1 MELKLPKLDKRL
13 KKRYQKLV
21 LEHLNTNDDI
31 AAGIRALPGK
41 GKAFTSTQG
50 AWRFYSNP
58 RVNLSKLGAP
68 LIEEARDLVADECS
82 AYALVVHDWSN
93 LSYQSQA
100 QRKTDLIEL
109 GHQSHG
115 YELQNSLL
123 VSDRTGVPLTSLDF
137 KLTAADG
144 VYTMRSDKP
153 QPRQAPLDEISE
165 TMVALRALALGLPLV
180 HIIDQEGNSVWH
192 WRLWQSRGDF
202 FLARVGNLRQ
212 ARWQGRRLRLREIA
226 TELTWRPDKVVE
238 VTADLQAQALV
249 AETEVVFAEPAYR
262 RLPDGKRQV
271 IPGEPLSV
279 RLIIVQLRLPDE
291 SVCAEWYLVT
301 NLPPEVP
308 ATVIAEWYYWR
319 WTIESATKLFKSAGL
334 HLEQWQQ
341 EGALQTAKRLFVA
354 AMACVVVWQVQRSD
368 NEQMASFRQLMLRL
382 SGRQIRPGQAPASAL
397 LAGFWTFLSVLD
409 ALQTYD
415 LKELLQ
421 LASLLPVGDML
432 ERIKLRQGFSP

>member
-21 LEHLNTNDDI
+21 LEHLNTNDEI
-31 AAGIRALPGK
+31 AAGIRALPGQ
-41 GKAFTSTQG
+41 GKAFASTQG
-50 AWRFYSNP
+50 AWRFYANP
-58 RVNLSKLGAP
+58 RVSLSKLGAP
-68 LIEEARDLVADECS
+68 LIEEARGLVASECS
-82 AYALVVHDWSN
+82 AYALLVHDWSN
-93 LSYQSQA
+93 LSYQTQA
-100 QRKTDLIEL
+100 QRKPDLIEL
-109 GHQSHG
+109 GHQNYG

-123 VSDRTGVPLTSLDF
+123 VSDRTGMPLTSLDF

-153 QPRQAPLDEISE
+153 QPRQAPLDEISQ
-165 TMVALRALALGLPLV
+165 TMVAIRQAALGLPLV

-192 WRLWQSRGDF
+192 WRLWQSRDDF
-202 FLARVGNLRQ
+202 FLTRVSDLRQ
-212 ARWQGRRLRLREIA
+212 AHWQEQRLRLREIA
-226 TELTWRPDKVVE
+226 QELTWRPDKIVE
-238 VTADLQAQALV
+238 VTAELQAQAFV
-249 AETEVVFAEPAYR
+249 AETEVVFAEPAHR
-262 RLPDGKRQV
+262 RLPGGKRQV
-271 IPGEPLSV
+271 IKGEPLSA
-279 RLIIVQLRLPDE
+279 RLIVVQLRLPDE
-291 SVCAEWYLVT
+291 RVCAEWYLVT
-301 NLPPEVP
+301 NVPAEVP
-308 ATVIAEWYYWR
+308 AAVIAEWYYWR

-341 EGALQTAKRLFVA
+341 EGALATAKRLFVA

-368 NEQMASFRQLMLRL
+368 NEQMASFRQLLLRL

-397 LAGFWTFLSVLD
+397 LAGLWTFLSVLD

>member
-50 AWRFYSNP
+50 AWRFYANP
-58 RVNLSKLGAP
+58 RVSLSKLGEP
-68 LIEEARDLVADECS
+68 LIEEARDLVESECS

-109 GHQSHG
+109 GHQSQG

-123 VSDRTGVPLTSLDF
+123 VSDRTGMPLASLDF
-137 KLTAADG
+137 KLTAAEG

-153 QPRQAPLDEISE
+153 QPRQAPLDDISE
-165 TMVALRALALGLPLV
+165 TMGALRSAALGLPLV

-192 WRLWQSRGDF
+192 WREWQSRDDF
-202 FLARVGNLRQ
+202 FLTRVGDSRK
-212 ARWQGRRLRLREIA
+212 AHWQGRRMRLREIA
-226 TELTWRPDKVVE
+226 PELTWRPDKIVE
-238 VTADLQAQALV
+238 FTAGLQAQAFV
-249 AETEVVFAEPAYR
+249 AETEVVFAEPAHR
-262 RLPDGKRQV
+262 RLPGGKRQV
-271 IPGEPLSV
+271 IKGEPLSV

-301 NLPPEVP
+301 NLPPEVS
-308 ATVIAEWYYWR
+308 ARVIAEWYYWR

-368 NEQMASFRQLMLRL
+368 NEQMASFRQLLLRL

-397 LAGFWTFLSVLD
+397 LAGIWTFLSVLD